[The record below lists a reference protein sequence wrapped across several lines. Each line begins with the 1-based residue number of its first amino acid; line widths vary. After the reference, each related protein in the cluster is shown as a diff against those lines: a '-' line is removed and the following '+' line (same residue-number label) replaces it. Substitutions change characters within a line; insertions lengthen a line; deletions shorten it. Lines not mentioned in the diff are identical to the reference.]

1 MVGNKFRLLVATFNL
16 VERIL
21 LTWAICQSYHT
32 FYTFHCHHEKKVT
45 SCQKLARQVITG
57 ISTIPYK
64 IQMVLNFEVKIEI
77 FKTQI

>member
-1 MVGNKFRLLVATFNL
+1 MGNMSVIPHFLYISLSPR
-16 VERIL
+16 
-21 LTWAICQSYHT
+21 
-32 FYTFHCHHEKKVT
+32 KKVT

-77 FKTQI
+77 FKTQIEFYIITKSLNIIPINL